1 MIKKEPSL
9 PKIWQTSGMTLLE
22 VLISVCIIGLIAG
35 PFLSMFVFSNR
46 HNRQAAS
53 HLEASFVAQSRI
65 ENLQTMDYLSVVREG
80 RNQRIYHNGYYI
92 ATHCV
97 PYSPGTPDVFHVILQ
112 GEDSASGCE
121 FYVIPPSG
129 HDYIQITQ
137 VDSAITLDLD
147 VMDNE
152 YTLSLATPKNHQSL
166 TGPLSVQ
173 GSGVAVFI
181 NMTQYNKDHPIVFN
195 TGLGGTK
202 VDIIV
207 YDTSFNGDRITVVPD
222 NERRYSGFIYRTHSM
237 ARVKV
242 EVYGTREDT
251 RPEVMIQSILE
262 LEN

>member
-9 PKIWQTSGMTLLE
+9 PKIWQTNGMTLLE

-80 RNQRIYHNGYYI
+80 TSQRIPYNGYYI
-92 ATHCV
+92 ATHCA
-97 PYSPGTPDVFHVILQ
+97 PYSPGTPNVFHIVLQ

-129 HDYIQITQ
+129 HDYIQITK

-147 VMDNE
+147 VMDNK
-152 YTLSLATPKNHQSL
+152 YTLSLTAPENHQPL
-166 TGPLSVQ
+166 TGPLSGQ
-173 GSGVAVFI
+173 GSDVTVVI

-195 TGLGGTK
+195 TGLSGAK

-207 YDTSFNGDRITVVPD
+207 YDTSSNGDRLTVVPN
-222 NERRYSGFIYRTHSM
+222 NERRYSDFIYRTHSM
-237 ARVKV
+237 ARVKI
-242 EVYGTREDT
+242 EVYGAKDDT
-251 RPEVMIQSILE
+251 RPKAMIQSILE